1 MAALKFPNETKQYR
15 TARKKLLDAE
25 IALRRQIEKVAALR
39 RKLPSGGELPQDY
52 VFTSQDGPVKLSE
65 LFERGNTLLAYSFMF
80 GPQMKN
86 ACPMCTSFLDGL
98 NGNAQHIAQRT
109 NLLVIAKSPI
119 ERLLEYA
126 RGRDWRN
133 LRLLS
138 SAGTSYNRD
147 YYGENDKGAQ
157 LPMMNV
163 FVKRDGKVRHFY
175 GSEVLYAPE
184 DKGQNAR
191 HNDLMWPLWN
201 VLDLTPEGRGSDW
214 YPKLSY

>member
-39 RKLPSGGELPQDY
+39 RKLPSGGELAQDY
-52 VFTSQDGPVKLSE
+52 VFTSQNGPVKLSE

-98 NGNAQHIAQRT
+98 NGNAQHIAQRA
-109 NLLVIAKSPI
+109 NLVVIAKSPI

>member
-39 RKLPSGGELPQDY
+39 RKLPSGGELAQDY
-52 VFTSQDGPVKLSE
+52 VFTSQNGPVKLSE

-109 NLLVIAKSPI
+109 NLVVIAKSPI

-126 RGRDWRN
+126 RGRDWCN